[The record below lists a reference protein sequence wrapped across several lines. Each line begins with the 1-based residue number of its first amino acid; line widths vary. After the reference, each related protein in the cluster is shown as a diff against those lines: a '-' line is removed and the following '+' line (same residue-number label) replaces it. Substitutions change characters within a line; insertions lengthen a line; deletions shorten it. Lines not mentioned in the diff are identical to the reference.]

1 MVVGSL
7 MFFAGLAGAYLSH
20 RGLIAKGEPRTVLQV
35 GWAAIYCSGLTAFI
49 AAGGG

>member
-1 MVVGSL
+1 MTVRSWVGMVVGSL

-35 GWAAIYCSGLTAFI
+35 GWAAIYCCSQ
-49 AAGGG
+49 